1 MADGGRP
8 DNVGRGYVLRRILRR
23 GIRFASENLNAKPG
37 FFSSL
42 VDVVCELLGDFFPE
56 LNKDPQA
63 IKDIIDEEEIQFL
76 KTLSRGRRL
85 LDGTIKKMLEGVKGI
100 SKNVDILSLILR
112 FSIHNFFFVVLPGD
126 IAWRLYDTYGFPID
140 LTQLMSEERG
150 MTVDLEAYEKA
161 KAAAILAS
169 QGIVF

>member
-1 MADGGRP
+1 M
-8 DNVGRGYVLRRILRR
+8 I
-23 GIRFASENLNAKPG
+23 F
-37 FFSSL
+37 
-42 VDVVCELLGDFFPE
+42 
-56 LNKDPQA
+56 
-63 IKDIIDEEEIQFL
+63 
-76 KTLSRGRRL
+76 
-85 LDGTIKKMLEGVKGI
+85 
-100 SKNVDILSLILR
+100 R

-169 QGIVF
+169 QGIIFIDISLYDVDFCLCFHFDLLSGF